1 MSDLHLLYD
10 LQQID
15 SEIRA
20 RKKRLRDVLD
30 AQKENPVLAAAQRQR
45 ETTAAALDDVR
56 HQLQRL
62 EVTLRQLNDN
72 ARRTEERM
80 YSGKVSNPKELED
93 LAQQK
98 GALGRRRV
106 QLEDEML
113 ELMLAVEEAEA
124 ADAEAAET
132 LEAEEA
138 AWEAELDRLQKTQN
152 ELATRLNALLAERRD
167 LLPRIEPS
175 LLATYEK
182 ESKGHG
188 GVAVAT
194 LNAELCTVCGVR
206 VSARKV
212 RAVTHGELTYCGS
225 CGRILVST

>member
-1 MSDLHLLYD
+1 

-20 RKKRLRDVLD
+20 RKKRLREVLD
-30 AQKENPVLAAAQRQR
+30 AQKENAVLAAAQEQR
-45 ETTAAALDDVR
+45 ETTTAALDDVR

-62 EVTLRQLNDN
+62 EVTLRQVNDK

-98 GALGRRRV
+98 GALGRRRT

-113 ELMLAVEEAEA
+113 ELMLAVEEAEM
-124 ADAEAAET
+124 ADEEAAET
-132 LEAEEA
+132 LAAEEA
-138 AWEAELDRLQKTQN
+138 AWEVELERLLETQN

-167 LLPRIEPS
+167 LLPRVDPS

-182 ESKGHG
+182 VSKGHNG
-188 GVAVAT
+188 IAVAT
-194 LNAELCTVCGVR
+194 LNAELCTVCSVR

-212 RAVTHGELTYCGS
+212 RAVSNGELTYCGS
-225 CGRILVST
+225 CGRILVNT